1 MIKLEKKLADF
12 KQSDFDLISVY
23 LHAGKVLILPTD
35 TIYGLSC
42 LATDSEAIE
51 KIFRLKKREPH
62 KPLITL
68 VSSLAMVKRYAYLS
82 KSESEILNKLWSQDV
97 APTTVILRAKTKNNL
112 PREIISDSGGI
123 SCRLPKS
130 DFLIKIIKRANV
142 PIISTSLNLSG
153 HSPLIAV
160 GELDYVFS
168 GKNKPD
174 LIVNIGQAKKKKP
187 SRLVDLRGGDLKII
201 RK

>member
-12 KQSDFDLISVY
+12 KPSDFDLISVY
-23 LHAGKVLILPTD
+23 LHAGKVLVLPTD

-42 LATDSEAIE
+42 LATDSEAIK
-51 KIFRLKKREPH
+51 KIFKLKNREAH

-68 VSSLAMVKRYAYLS
+68 VSSVAMAKRYVQLS
-82 KSESEILNKLWSQDV
+82 RPEAELLKKLWSEQ
-97 APTTVILRAKTKNNL
+97 AQPTTVILRAKNNL
-112 PREIISDSGGI
+112 PAEIISDSGGL

-130 DFLIKIIKRANV
+130 DFLIKIIKKANL

-153 HSPLIAV
+153 EAPLIAV
-160 GELDYVFS
+160 DKLDNIFS

-174 LIVNIGQAKKKKP
+174 LIVNIGLAKKKKP
-187 SRLVDLRGGDLKII
+187 SRLVDLRGGNLKII

>member
-1 MIKLEKKLADF
+1 MIKIEKKLADF
-12 KQSDFDLISVY
+12 KPSDFDLISVY
-23 LHAGKVLILPTD
+23 LHAGKILVLPTD

-42 LATDSEAIE
+42 LATDREAIK
-51 KIFRLKKREPH
+51 KIFKLKKREGH

-68 VSSLAMVKRYAYLS
+68 VSSVAMAKRYVQLVKPEAELL
-82 KSESEILNKLWSQDV
+82 KKLWS
-97 APTTVILRAKTKNNL
+97 AKARPTTVILRAKNNL
-112 PREIISDSGGI
+112 PAEIISDSGGL

-130 DFLIKIIKRANV
+130 DFLIKIIKKANL

-153 HSPLIAV
+153 EAPLIAV
-160 GELDYVFS
+160 DKLDNIFF

-174 LIVNIGQAKKKKP
+174 LIINTGVARRKKP
-187 SRLVDLRGGDLKII
+187 SRLVDLRGGGLKII

>member
-12 KQSDFDLISVY
+12 KPADFDLISVY
-23 LHAGKVLILPTD
+23 LHAGKVLVLPTD

-42 LATDSEAIE
+42 LATDSEAIK
-51 KIFRLKKREPH
+51 KIFKLKKREAR

-68 VSSLAMVKRYAYLS
+68 VSSVAMAKRYVSLS
-82 KSESEILNKLWSQDV
+82 KLEAGFLKTLWSAQ
-97 APTTVILRAKTKNNL
+97 ARPTTVILRAKNNL
-112 PREIISDSGGI
+112 PAEIISDSGGL

-130 DFLIKIIKRANV
+130 DFLIKIIKKVNA

-153 HSPLIAV
+153 EAPLVAV
-160 GELDYVFS
+160 DNLDNIFA
-168 GKNKPD
+168 GKIKPD
-174 LIVNIGQAKKKKP
+174 LIVNTGFAKKKKP
-187 SRLVDLRGGDLKII
+187 SRLVDLRGGNLKII